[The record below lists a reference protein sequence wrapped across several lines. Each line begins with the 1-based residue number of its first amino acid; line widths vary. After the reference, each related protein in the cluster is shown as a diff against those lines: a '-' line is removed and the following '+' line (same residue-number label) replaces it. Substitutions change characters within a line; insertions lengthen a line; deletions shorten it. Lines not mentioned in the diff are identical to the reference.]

1 MILIIEMM
9 TKGLA
14 EIKEEVRDI
23 SARRREWDDLFSQLQ
38 GLLKGKISKLPIVRV
53 RSEFYLLI
61 DRLKEAVRT
70 HGEHLEQL
78 RYRTEKLRLEGTFG
92 VS

>member
-1 MILIIEMM
+1 MILIIGMM

-38 GLLKGKISKLPIVRV
+38 GLLKGKVSKLPIVRV

-61 DRLKEAVRT
+61 D
-70 HGEHLEQL
+70 
-78 RYRTEKLRLEGTFG
+78 
-92 VS
+92 